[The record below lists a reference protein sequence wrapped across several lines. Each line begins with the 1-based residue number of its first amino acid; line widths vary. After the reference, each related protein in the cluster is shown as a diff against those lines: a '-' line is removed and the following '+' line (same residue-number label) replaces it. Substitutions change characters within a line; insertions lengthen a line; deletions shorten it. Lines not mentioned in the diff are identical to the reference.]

1 MSQLDK
7 ILIKIKNNPKSVTFD
22 DMTYF
27 LSALGYN
34 KDNKGKTSG
43 SRVFFIKESE
53 YEKRIIMLHKPHP
66 QKEMKAYAVRQ
77 VIDQLKGYGEIQ

>member
-43 SRVFFIKESE
+43 SRVIFIKD
-53 YEKRIIMLHKPHP
+53 EKRIIMLHKPHP